1 MRQNLLCL
9 KRSRAGISGCTTK
22 QDLQS
27 FSNKNLSICAKEYKK
42 RLLNLIITFNLVN
55 RSSNQVS
62 TSAKVLRLF
71 CHGLN
76 LEEYFRS

>member
-9 KRSRAGISGCTTK
+9 KRSIAGISGCK
-22 QDLQS
+22 NKPDLLI
-27 FSNKNLSICAKEYKK
+27 FSNKNLSICAEHKK
-42 RLLNLIITFNLVN
+42 RLVSLLITFKLVC